1 MSLKGLTVAVTA
13 SRRASE
19 LARLIMA
26 FGGQP
31 YFAPTVGLNATRDI
45 EEIRKFI
52 DKIFEHPDFLIFTSG
67 PGVYSLMTI
76 AKRLGLGEKL
86 RDALKTT
93 SLIAR
98 STKVQAVLA
107 KYGIRTKLI
116 PYENTTEGIL
126 NLLKEYKIMG
136 KKIGILWHGSY
147 SKCFI
152 EELRSSGAE
161 LFELT
166 IYKYSYELDNE
177 SATVLREMGFSCL
190 PPDESKVI
198 KLIEDLNNRIIDV
211 ITFTSPP
218 AVRELFIIAE
228 KNNLR
233 QSLKSSLNNFVIVTV
248 VGPSTKKVL
257 EDNAIITDVMP
268 NSYRMGNMIKSLS
281 DYVHHDPYP
290 SKRKKLQNS
299 FLKE

>member
-1 MSLKGLTVAVTA
+1 
-13 SRRASE
+13 
-19 LARLIMA
+19 
-26 FGGQP
+26 
-31 YFAPTVGLNATRDI
+31 
-45 EEIRKFI
+45 
-52 DKIFEHPDFLIFTSG
+52 
-67 PGVYSLMTI
+67 
-76 AKRLGLGEKL
+76 
-86 RDALKTT
+86 
-93 SLIAR
+93 
-98 STKVQAVLA
+98 
-107 KYGIRTKLI
+107 
-116 PYENTTEGIL
+116 L
-126 NLLKEYKIMG
+126 NLLKEYEIMG

-198 KLIEDLNNRIIDV
+198 KPIEDLNNRIIDV

-257 EDNAIITDVMP
+257 EDNAVITDVMP

-281 DYVHHDPYP
+281 DYVHHNPYP
-290 SKRKKLQNS
+290 SKRKNTPEQFS
-299 FLKE
+299 

>member
-1 MSLKGLTVAVTA
+1 
-13 SRRASE
+13 
-19 LARLIMA
+19 
-26 FGGQP
+26 
-31 YFAPTVGLNATRDI
+31 
-45 EEIRKFI
+45 
-52 DKIFEHPDFLIFTSG
+52 
-67 PGVYSLMTI
+67 
-76 AKRLGLGEKL
+76 
-86 RDALKTT
+86 
-93 SLIAR
+93 
-98 STKVQAVLA
+98 
-107 KYGIRTKLI
+107 
-116 PYENTTEGIL
+116 
-126 NLLKEYKIMG
+126 
-136 KKIGILWHGSY
+136 
-147 SKCFI
+147 
-152 EELRSSGAE
+152 
-161 LFELT
+161 
-166 IYKYSYELDNE
+166 
-177 SATVLREMGFSCL
+177 MGFSCL